1 MLTVVYIQFPAALS
15 VAELPSA
22 CSLHKTRLT
31 HYSLSTCYS
40 LCYACS
46 AYLRLYK
53 EERMLSLQGRQC
65 TQDLCSI
72 APVTCERHCQRGSHI
87 QRKNSG
93 INLHRTWIPVT
104 SQCLDDFPGLAV
116 IEHVHDIAVPEG
128 MWCDRNRKMH
138 RRTRPLRVKKLFEE
152 RTSGSIRKRP
162 RPFQAKRLKKSKK

>member
-138 RRTRPLRVKKLFEE
+138 AVSFSPLHRLFQPVAHCLIRDRP
-152 RTSGSIRKRP
+152 
-162 RPFQAKRLKKSKK
+162 